1 MRTLKTNEIPKEPLV
16 NPLFYRVRCNEAVS
30 RV

>member
-1 MRTLKTNEIPKEPLV
+1 MRILKTNEIPKEPLK
-16 NPLFYRVRCNEAVS
+16 PAIYRVRCNEAVY